1 MKSLVIDTKNNSY
14 AFNQLSEANYKVQFN
29 QEGMIEI
36 LDAHAIKNP
45 DHISQFL
52 VNAGIP
58 PTKLIVKE
66 EDLEAYFMK
75 MVATKEG

>member
-1 MKSLVIDTKNNSY
+1 
-14 AFNQLSEANYKVQFN
+14 
-29 QEGMIEI
+29 MIEI